1 MASNWWDSAPVVDGG
16 QPPAQQAFTPA
27 TFAQQYGAAAQS
39 AGRKIGVDP
48 SLLLGQW
55 GLETGWGKSVIPG
68 TNNLGNIKDFSG
80 NGVAA
85 RDNMTGSND
94 RYRAYAT
101 PQDFANDY
109 ADLISR
115 KYPGAVGSGRDS
127 AKFASA
133 LKAGGYAEEPNYVTK
148 LQQVVATAQR
158 AQPSTLQRVGNAV
171 AGAISGTANATPP
184 QNDQWW
190 TAAPVVSGTQT
201 RPSAA
206 PVRAGLTD
214 PGGYLD
220 PAQLA
225 PENVGRQ
232 LGLTARAA
240 GHGIADA
247 LGLVANPV
255 NALIN
260 TVTGSKLQ
268 DVDALIRRG
277 VDAITPTPANT
288 TERVVGDIA
297 GAVANPVNLVG
308 GQLASGATSTLGAIG
323 RGAVAGAATAG
334 MQPLHAED
342 TLGDYGKRIGA
353 GAVGGAAG
361 AAAGQAIG
369 AVADKVATGIDRVMS
384 AVRARIPSNQL
395 AAQVSADD
403 LLAAAARDQNIDLR
417 ALSENVRNGLR
428 NQAAEALASN
438 RTIDA
443 PSLLRQAEGN
453 AVLGPGNALT
463 LGQATRDPMQF
474 ATERNMRGIV
484 GAGEPLAE
492 RFAGQNRAL
501 IDSLNQRGAAN
512 AHGEFATGQR
522 LMGSLGAVD
531 DAANARVGQLYDTA
545 RGLNGGDIPLNGQ
558 EFAKQA
564 NDVLDRSLAQ
574 AHLPEWARKTMN
586 QISSGEIPLTVGVG
600 EQFKTQLSTAIRSA
614 KDGNERYALGAVRNA
629 LESAS
634 PLDGG
639 IPAVGGNQLVTAEQ
653 AALRASPGDQALSA
667 FNAARD
673 AARARFGT
681 IESNPGLRAV
691 VNGDAVPDNFFKRYV
706 LNGNVRDVNS
716 LMGIVPDQGASL
728 RNQIVDY
735 LKQKALNGASD
746 EVGVFSQSAY
756 NKALNSLGD
765 AKLNAL
771 FPSDQVAQLK
781 QIGRVASYIQAQP
794 AGSAVNN
801 SNTASAGANLAL
813 GALDRLGKVPG
824 LNIARNSINQFLN
837 ERAAG
842 QALAGQIDS
851 VARPVTADTVNQLL
865 PFLPGVAGAASV
877 PDRR

>member
-1 MASNWWDSAPVVDGG
+1 MADFSTLSDDQLLASLAPARAAP
-16 QPPAQQAFTPA
+16 QSFTPA
-27 TFAQQYGAAAQS
+27 SFAQQYGHVAQ
-39 AGRKIGVDP
+39 ATGQKLGVDP

-55 GLETGWGKSVIPG
+55 GLETGWGKSIVPG

-80 NGVAA
+80 EGVAA
-85 RDNMTGSND
+85 RDNMTGSSD

-101 PQDFANDY
+101 PQAFADDY

-115 KYPGAVGSGRDS
+115 KYPGVVGSGSDS

-133 LKAGGYAEEPNYVTK
+133 LKAGGYAQDPNYVSK
-148 LQQVVATAQR
+148 LQQVISTAQR
-158 AQPSTLQRVGNAV
+158 AQPSALSRVGNAV
-171 AGAISGTANATPP
+171 AGAISGTANAATPQELSGISDADLLAALASRGVQP
-184 QNDQWW
+184 QASPQ
-190 TAAPVVSGTQT
+190 PRGT
-201 RPSAA
+201 
-206 PVRAGLTD
+206 V
-214 PGGYLD
+214 
-220 PAQLA
+220 
-225 PENVGRQ
+225 EEVGRQ

-260 TVTGSKLQ
+260 TVTGSKFQ
-268 DVDALIRRG
+268 DVDTLIKRG

-297 GAVANPVNLVG
+297 GAVANPVNLLG
-308 GQLASGATSTLGAIG
+308 GQLATGATSTLGAIG

-334 MQPLHAED
+334 MQPLHADD
-342 TLGDYGKRIGA
+342 TLADYGRRIGA
-353 GAVGGAAG
+353 GAAGGAAG
-361 AAAGQAIG
+361 AGAGQAIG

-384 AVRARIPSNQL
+384 AVRSRIPSNQV

-403 LLAAAARDQNIDLR
+403 LLAAAARDQNIDLS
-417 ALSENVRNGLR
+417 ALSQNVRNGLR

-443 PSLLRQAEGN
+443 PALLRQAEGT
-453 AVLGPGNALT
+453 AVLGSGNGLT

-501 IDSLNQRGAAN
+501 IDSLNRRGAAN
-512 AHGEFATGQR
+512 AADEFNTGQAAIDAV
-522 LMGSLGAVD
+522 SAVD
-531 DAANARVGQLYDTA
+531 KAARDRIAGLYGQARDLNA
-545 RGLNGGDIPLNGQ
+545 GDIPLDHVGFIKSAN
-558 EFAKQA
+558 EALDKNLKQA
-564 NDVLDRSLAQ
+564 FLPDDV
-574 AHLPEWARKTMN
+574 RKTLN
-586 QISSGEIPLTVGVG
+586 SISSGDTPLTVGVA
-600 EQFKTQLSTAIRSA
+600 EQLKTILGDATKTAQRA
-614 KDGNERYALGAVRNA
+614 GNGNQVAALGMVRDA
-629 LESAS
+629 LENVPAS
-634 PLDGG
+634 GS
-639 IPAVGGNQLVTAEQ
+639 VGVEAQT
-653 AALRASPGDQALSA
+653 A
-667 FNAARD
+667 FNAARA
-673 AARARFGT
+673 AARERFGA
-681 IESNPGLRAV
+681 IDSNPALKAV

-706 LNGNVRDVNS
+706 LNGNVKDVNS
-716 LMGIVPDQGASL
+716 LMGIVPDQGVSL

-735 LKQKALNGASD
+735 LKQKALKGASD
-746 EVGVFSQSAY
+746 EVGVFSQSDY

-771 FPSDQVAQLK
+771 FPPEQVAQLK

-837 ERAAG
+837 ERATG
-842 QALAGQIDS
+842 QALASQIDS

-865 PFLPGVAGAASV
+865 PFLPGIAGAASV

>member
-1 MASNWWDSAPVVDGG
+1 MADISALSDDQLLSSLAPSRTS
-16 QPPAQQAFTPA
+16 QASFTPA
-27 TFAQQYGAAAQS
+27 SFAQQYGSVAQAAGQ
-39 AGRKIGVDP
+39 KLGVDP

-80 NGVAA
+80 SGVAA
-85 RDNMTGSND
+85 RDNMTGSSD
-94 RYRAYAT
+94 RYRSYAT
-101 PQDFANDY
+101 PQAFADDY

-115 KYPGAVGSGRDS
+115 KYPGVVGSGSDS

-133 LKAGGYAEEPNYVTK
+133 LKAGGYAQDPDYVSK
-148 LQQVVATAQR
+148 LQQVISTAQR
-158 AQPSTLQRVGNAV
+158 AQPSTLARVGNAV
-171 AGAISGTANATPP
+171 AGAVSGTANAATPQELSGISDADLLAALASRGVQAGAP
-184 QNDQWW
+184 QQQRSTIDE
-190 TAAPVVSGTQT
+190 
-201 RPSAA
+201 
-206 PVRAGLTD
+206 L
-214 PGGYLD
+214 
-220 PAQLA
+220 
-225 PENVGRQ
+225 GRQ

-268 DVDALIRRG
+268 DVDTLIRRG

-297 GAVANPVNLVG
+297 GAVANPVNMLG

-334 MQPLHAED
+334 MQPLHGDD
-342 TLGDYGKRIGA
+342 TLADYGKRIGA
-353 GAVGGAAG
+353 GAAGGAAG

-384 AVRARIPSNQL
+384 AVRSRIPSNQL
-395 AAQVSADD
+395 ASQVTADD
-403 LLAAAARDQNIDLR
+403 ILAAAARDQNIDLS
-417 ALSENVRNGLR
+417 ALSQNVRNELR

-443 PSLLRQAEGN
+443 PALLRQAEGN

-512 AHGEFATGQR
+512 AQGEFATGQR

-531 DAANARVGQLYDTA
+531 DAANARVGQLYNTA

-558 EFAKQA
+558 AFAQQA
-564 NDVLDRSLAQ
+564 NDVLDRGLAQ

-614 KDGNERYALGAVRNA
+614 KDGNERYALGVVRNA

-634 PLDGG
+634 PLDGA
-639 IPAVGGNQLVTAEQ
+639 IPAVGGNQIVTAEQ

-667 FNAARD
+667 FNAARA
-673 AARARFGT
+673 AARERFGT

-716 LMGIVPDQGASL
+716 LMGLVPDQGASL

-771 FPSDQVAQLK
+771 FPPEQVAQLK

-837 ERAAG
+837 ERATG
-842 QALAGQIDS
+842 QALASQIDS

>member
-1 MASNWWDSAPVVDGG
+1 MADISSLSDDQLLSSLAPSR
-16 QPPAQQAFTPA
+16 ASQASFTPA
-27 TFAQQYGAAAQS
+27 SFAQQYGSVAQAAGQ
-39 AGRKIGVDP
+39 KLGVDP

-68 TNNLGNIKDFSG
+68 TNNLGNIKDMTG
-80 NGVAA
+80 AGVAA

-94 RYRAYAT
+94 RYRTYAT
-101 PQDFANDY
+101 PQAFADDY

-115 KYPGAVGSGRDS
+115 KYPGVVGSGSDS
-127 AKFASA
+127 ARFATA
-133 LKAGGYAEEPNYVTK
+133 LKAGGYAEDPNYVAK
-148 LQQVVATAQR
+148 LQQVISTAQR
-158 AQPSTLQRVGNAV
+158 AQPSTLARVGNAV
-171 AGAISGTANATPP
+171 ASAVSGTANAATPQELSGISDADLLAALASRGVQTPKP
-184 QNDQWW
+184 QPQRSTIDELGRQ
-190 TAAPVVSGTQT
+190 
-201 RPSAA
+201 
-206 PVRAGLTD
+206 AGLT
-214 PGGYLD
+214 
-220 PAQLA
+220 
-225 PENVGRQ
+225 V
-232 LGLTARAA
+232 RAA

-268 DVDALIRRG
+268 DVDTLIRRG

-334 MQPLHAED
+334 MQPLHADD

-453 AVLGPGNALT
+453 AILGPGNGLT

-512 AHGEFATGQR
+512 AQGEFATGQR
-522 LMGSLGAVD
+522 LMGALGAVD
-531 DAANARVGQLYDTA
+531 DAANTRVGQLYDTA

-558 EFAKQA
+558 AFAQQA
-564 NDVLDRSLAQ
+564 NDVLDRNLAQ

-600 EQFKTQLSTAIRSA
+600 EQFKTQLATAIRSA

-634 PLDGG
+634 PLDGA
-639 IPAVGGNQLVTAEQ
+639 IPAVGSNQLVTAEQ

-771 FPSDQVAQLK
+771 FPPEQVAQLK

-837 ERAAG
+837 ERATG
-842 QALAGQIDS
+842 QALASQIDS
-851 VARPVTADTVNQLL
+851 VARPVSADTVNQLL